1 MAAPA
6 IIPMLKKA
14 ATAVVSNKKLR
25 KVVIGIV
32 LGVLFLILL
41 PIIAVLGIFSGTI
54 DVGIDNVKDILEQK
68 QQIAEYTMS
77 DIEQEMLADG
87 YFAQRIEEA
96 QALYM
101 VVFFGYSED
110 EGFVEKYVGCFE
122 IEQTDEELI
131 STVNSKFG
139 TVVTT
144 QEFVNVVQEIRD
156 KYAELEKQE
165 EFTAE

>member
-6 IIPMLKKA
+6 IIPILKKV
-14 ATAVVSNKKLR
+14 ATVVISDKKLR
-25 KVVIGIV
+25 KVAVGIV
-32 LGVLFLILL
+32 LGVIFIIIL
-41 PIIAVLGIFSGTI
+41 PIIAILGIFSGTI
-54 DVGIDNVKDILEQK
+54 DVGVDNVKEILEQK

-77 DIEQEMLADG
+77 DIEEEMLADG
-87 YFAQRIEEA
+87 YSAQRIEEA

-101 VVFFGYSED
+101 VVLFGYSEE

-131 STVNSKFG
+131 STVNSEFG
-139 TVVTT
+139 TTVTT

-156 KYAELEKQE
+156 KYAEQENQE
-165 EFTAE
+165 ENTA